1 MKKLSSMPNSKVLF
15 IGLGRMGFH
24 MSSHLSKNKNI
35 DLYIN
40 NRTEVI
46 SKKWLKLFSGVNYH
60 FNSDIKFDYVITC
73 LKDDKALDIVVKKLI
88 KVGCL
93 KKNTLLIDHSTIS
106 LDQVKKINN
115 FASLNKFYFLD
126 APVTGGVEGAKNRS
140 LSSMVGGS
148 LSKLEKS
155 KPILSLYCKN
165 ITHMGKIGSGQLTKF
180 TNQIL
185 ICGILYSISEAYS
198 FSKINKLNQKK
209 LYDAIK
215 DGAAGSWQFINR
227 YKTINKNK
235 FNFGF
240 STELMEK
247 DLRYVL
253 KQSAHNK
260 LDLKLT
266 KNVHKRYKKLLSTK
280 YKNQD
285 TSSLVKSFLK

>member
-1 MKKLSSMPNSKVLF
+1 MPNSKVLF

-73 LKDDKALDIVVKKLI
+73 LKDDRALDIVVKKII
-88 KVGCL
+88 KARCF

-148 LSKLEKS
+148 LSKLKKS
-155 KPILSLYCKN
+155 EPILSLYCKN

-185 ICGILYSISEAYS
+185 ICGILYSISEAFF

-253 KQSAHNK
+253 KQSASNK

>member
-1 MKKLSSMPNSKVLF
+1 MPGSKVLF

-24 MSSHLSKNKNI
+24 MSSHLSKNKKI
-35 DLYIN
+35 DLYVH
-40 NRTEVI
+40 NRTEAI
-46 SKKWLKLFSGVNYH
+46 ERKWLKLFLGTIYH
-60 FNSDIKFDYVITC
+60 FKSEIKFDFIITC
-73 LKDDKALDIVVKKLI
+73 LKDDKALDFVTKKIL
-88 KVGCL
+88 KTGCF
-93 KKNTLLIDHSTIS
+93 KNNTVFIDHSTIS
-106 LDQVKKINN
+106 LDQVKKNN
-115 FASLNKFYFLD
+115 NLASINKFHFLD
-126 APVTGGVEGAKNRS
+126 GPVTGGVEGAKNRS

-148 LSKLEKS
+148 LAQFKKS
-155 KPILSLYCKN
+155 QSILSAYCKN
-165 ITHMGKIGSGQLTKF
+165 IIHMGKTGSGQLTKF

-185 ICGILYSISEAYS
+185 ICGILYSIYEAHA
-198 FSKINKLNQKK
+198 FSKQHNLNQNK

-253 KQSAHNK
+253 KQSENNR

-266 KNVHKRYKKLLSTK
+266 KNVHKRYKKLLTTK
-280 YKNQD
+280 YRDQD
-285 TSSLVKSFLK
+285 TSSLIKSFLK